1 MFSFTRGQNLVP
13 NSSFEIYDTCPNN
26 QGQVKYCLNWFDPT
40 YSSSDYFNTCCSNNI
55 AGVPYNFFGHKYP
68 YSGNAYM
75 GFVTYNQLIPN
86 YREYISVRTN
96 ENLIFNGKYTFS
108 CYISPSSIFK
118 FSTNSL
124 GLLLLDDTLGLNQ
137 FFQSPINIATD
148 TILFY
153 NVSDTTKWTKIEID
167 FLAKRNASF
176 ILIGN
181 FFNDSNTAF
190 SIINPAAPEACYTYI
205 DSVSLVKIE
214 PSDLA
219 IPNVFTPNNDGIND
233 VWYIDMK
240 KYNSINCTV
249 YNRWGLKIYETEK
262 PIINWDGHTIS
273 GEVCKSGVYYF
284 ILEYKEDGSLKR
296 KKGNISLFK

>member
-219 IPNVFTPNNDGIND
+219 IPNVFTPNGDGINEF
-233 VWYIDMK
+233 IDFSEFQ
-240 KYNSINCTV
+240 NCRVSIV
-249 YNRWGLKIYETEK
+249 NRWGSIVHVMDSQSNFLWFGKDYL
-262 PIINWDGHTIS
+262 GHDLNN
-273 GEVCKSGVYYF
+273 GVYYYIIESTF
-284 ILEYKEDGSLKR
+284 FSKTGSIHLIR
-296 KKGNISLFK
+296 